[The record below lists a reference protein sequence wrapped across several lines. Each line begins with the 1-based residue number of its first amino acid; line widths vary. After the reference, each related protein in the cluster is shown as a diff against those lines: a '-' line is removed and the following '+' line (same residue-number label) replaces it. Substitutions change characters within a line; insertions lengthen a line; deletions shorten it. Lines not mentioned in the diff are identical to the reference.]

1 MFNQQRWK
9 NLKRC
14 HHAAHAYTGVP
25 CSKYRRR
32 RARRD
37 HQAQDGVLPRLAGGG
52 AAKSG
57 RLRSFNPKDPVT
69 LQLKHGGGSQAIRL
83 PTDKLEQNKKYYVRC
98 HTNAK
103 HILNYDQLQLVQF
116 GFFKIISIFQLHAKT
131 STWRSGQRRRNPFWT
146 ARTAAESFLSALLR
160 FQTSLLVSLIFHPIL
175 FSCLWFC
182 PPVLRFPL
190 LSWISPSF
198 LCTPPI
204 SLIPHFLHFLSDFW
218 LEQPTPKSFQI
229 PIEVSTKTAFVSEF
243 KFQHHLCQPATKRT
257 QNNGFMLLKS
267 KILSSVQFVEE
278 IKIIF
283 SWLSRFDERLEIKV
297 CSKSEI

>member
-1 MFNQQRWK
+1 MKKSKKVPPRCSRLHRGALLEVQKTPSSTRPPSSGRGPAKAGWRSCQEWPAAKFQP
-9 NLKRC
+9 KRPGDL
-14 HHAAHAYTGVP
+14 AAE
-25 CSKYRRR
+25 
-32 RARRD
+32 ARRGQPG
-37 HQAQDGVLPRLAGGG
+37 HQVAHRQAG
-52 AAKSG
+52 AEQEI
-57 RLRSFNPKDPVT
+57 LRQVPPHQCK
-69 LQLKHGGGSQAIRL
+69 A
-83 PTDKLEQNKKYYVRC
+83 Y
-98 HTNAK
+98 
-103 HILNYDQLQLVQF
+103 LNYDELKLAQF
-116 GFFKIISIFQLHAKT
+116 GFFKIISIFQLHTKT

-146 ARTAAESFLSALLR
+146 ARTSAESVLSALLR